1 METIY
6 KITKVNVPERNN
18 RFWSTSVTGI
28 FNPIRI
34 KVTQI
39 SKLLIKVISQL
50 LSDIFNTTQNNTV
63 REPERTPKTTFV

>member
-18 RFWSTSVTGI
+18 RFWSTSVIGI

-39 SKLLIKVISQL
+39 SKLLIKVIIQYS
-50 LSDIFNTTQNNTV
+50 SDIFNTTQNNTV
-63 REPERTPKTTFV
+63 KEPERIPKTTFV